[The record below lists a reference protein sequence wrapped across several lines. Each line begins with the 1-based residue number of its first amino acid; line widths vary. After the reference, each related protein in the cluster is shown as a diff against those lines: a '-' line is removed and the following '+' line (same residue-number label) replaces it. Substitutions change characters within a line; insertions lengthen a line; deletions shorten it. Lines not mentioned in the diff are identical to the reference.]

1 MMITAKK
8 MVGLM
13 TASLVLGVV
22 AAMIIASV
30 WGIPGSD
37 DASEGSNGS
46 GSAEQGQ
53 ESHEG
58 HEHAEG
64 GEGGEGG
71 EEGDAETYYTCPMHP
86 SVVSDSP
93 GACPVC
99 GMDLVEKKKGGD
111 DMDPQE
117 LARLGKV
124 ALSPTQRVLANVQTT
139 KVEANGTA
147 DTGEQRAVG
156 VVTYDETGL
165 ATIPSWV
172 DGRIEKL
179 HVKQTGATVSRG
191 QPVMDVYSREL
202 LTAQEEFLIARDS
215 AGNLAQQAKKRLE
228 LLGMNDSQINRLERT
243 GESMRTVTM
252 GAPNAGTITSINV
265 RQGQYVTEGS
275 PLYEIADL
283 SNVWIDAEVHE
294 RNLRDIKEGM
304 GVRVTSESLGGESL
318 DAKVTFIH
326 PVVQGDT
333 RTVKVRVE
341 VDNSEIDGTL
351 KPGMYASVF
360 FETSSD
366 EAADGQLVVPRTAV
380 IRGGKTNSV
389 YVEVEENVFERR
401 EVEVGQ
407 ERGDYLVI
415 TSGLEAG
422 DEVAYRGGFLLDSE
436 VQLNSFGG
444 SAPHAGHDG
453 NDGGSNSDE
462 DHAEHPDLSKED
474 IPEEGKEFDP
484 PVPSEAVPEGTWFCD
499 MGTSHWIQHEEGD
512 GECPVCGMHLK
523 EKP

>member
-13 TASLVLGVV
+13 TASLVVGIA

-37 DASEGSNGS
+37 ETSDDS
-46 GSAEQGQ
+46 GSTAQSQ
-53 ESHEG
+53 EGHEG
-58 HEHAEG
+58 HEHA
-64 GEGGEGG
+64 EGG

-86 SVVSDSP
+86 SVVNDSP

-139 KVEANGTA
+139 KVEANGSA
-147 DTGEQRAVG
+147 DSGEQRAVG

-215 AGNLAQQAKKRLE
+215 AGNLAGQAKKRLE
-228 LLGMNDSQINRLERT
+228 LLGMSEAQIKRLERT

-252 GAPNAGTITSINV
+252 SAPNAGTITSINV

-294 RNLRDIKEGM
+294 RDLSDIEEGM
-304 GVRVTSESLGGESL
+304 DVRVTSESLDGESL
-318 DAKVTFIH
+318 DATVTFIH

-366 EAADGQLVVPRTAV
+366 EAADSQLVVPRTAV
-380 IRGGKTNSV
+380 LRGGKTNSV

-401 EVEVGQ
+401 QVEVGPQ
-407 ERGDYLVI
+407 RGDYLVI

-422 DEVAYRGGFLLDSE
+422 EEVAYRGGFLLDSE

-444 SAPHAGHDG
+444 SDAHAGHDMDDM
-453 NDGGSNSDE
+453 DGDESDSEE
-462 DHAEHPDLSKED
+462 DHAEHIELSKED

-484 PVPSEAVPEGTWFCD
+484 PVPSESVPEDMWFCD

-523 EKP
+523 EKQP